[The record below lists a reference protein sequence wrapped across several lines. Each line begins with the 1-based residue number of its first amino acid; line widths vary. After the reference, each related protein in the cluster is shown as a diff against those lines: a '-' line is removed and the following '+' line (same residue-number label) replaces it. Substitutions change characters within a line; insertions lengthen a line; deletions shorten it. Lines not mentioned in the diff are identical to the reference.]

1 MRKEFND
8 TGICIKDEHFMVD
21 TTLKIENIFE
31 LIERKKYFIMNR
43 PRQFGKTTA
52 LYRLH
57 EELLTKDDYLTIL
70 LSFEVSSDNVF
81 KDIETF
87 CAYFITIFNRKLKQ
101 YYPNQEIFLDQN
113 LQTTEIEFN
122 KLSAQITDFTQKI
135 QKKVVILIDEVDKST
150 NNQLFLHFLGMLRDK
165 YLERNTFPFST
176 FHSVILVGIHD
187 IKTIKLKIR
196 PDEEKKINS
205 PWNIAVDFKV
215 NMFFNPTEISTML
228 LQYSEEKNIKMDIEK
243 LSERIF
249 YYTSG
254 YPFLVSKMCK
264 VVDEILL
271 PEKENQ
277 TEWNLEDIENSFK
290 YLVKINYTTTIFD
303 DLFKNIENN
312 RDLYA
317 LVKDVVIN
325 GLKLPNNANDYLIEL
340 ANTYGIFDRDAEY
353 CKINNRIFEQR
364 MYLFFTTQAIRK
376 HEYRPNFL
384 LSDSYTSIDNV
395 LDMPKILRKFQQF
408 MLENYNQKDAEFI
421 EREGR
426 LLFLSF
432 LRPIINGVGFDF
444 KEPTVGDERRMDI
457 VITYVKV
464 LYILELKIWRGEI
477 YHQKGLNQLSDYLD
491 IHNKKEGYLLIFD
504 FNKKKEFKEENIE
517 FKDKNI
523 LAVWV

>member
-1 MRKEFND
+1 MKKEFND
-8 TGICIKDEHFMVD
+8 TGVCIEDEHFMVN
-21 TTLKIENIFE
+21 TTSKNEQIFE
-31 LIERKKYFIMNR
+31 MIERKKYFIMNR

-57 EELLTKDDYLTIL
+57 QELLTKDDYLTIL
-70 LSFEVSSDNVF
+70 LSFEISTDNF
-81 KDIETF
+81 FEDADKF
-87 CAYFITIFNRKLKQ
+87 SFYFIEKFNDELKLS
-101 YYPNQEIFLDQN
+101 YPNQEIFLHKKFKTN
-113 LQTTEIEFN
+113 KTGFE
-122 KLSAQITDFTQKI
+122 KLSLQITDFVQKVG
-135 QKKVVILIDEVDKST
+135 KKVVVLIDEVDKST
-150 NNQLFLHFLGMLRDK
+150 NNQLFLHFLGMLRNK
-165 YLERNTFPFST
+165 YLDRNLGNRPT
-176 FHSVILVGIHD
+176 FHSVVLVGIHD
-187 IKTIKLKIR
+187 IKTIKLKLR

-215 NMFFNPTEISTML
+215 NMFFNPAEISTML
-228 LQYSEEKNIKMDIEK
+228 LQYSQEKNIQMNIQK
-243 LSERIF
+243 LSERLF

-264 VVDEILL
+264 VIDEILL

-277 TEWNLEDIENSFK
+277 TEWDLTDVENSFK

-312 RDLYA
+312 KDLYD
-317 LVKDVVIN
+317 LTKDVVIN

-340 ANTYGIFDRDAEY
+340 ANTYGVFDRDAEY

-384 LSDSYTSIDNV
+384 LSDSYTSIDNT

-444 KEPTVGDERRMDI
+444 KEPTVGEERRMDI
-457 VITYVKV
+457 VITYMKV
-464 LYILELKIWRGEI
+464 LYILELKIWRGES
-477 YHQKGLNQLSDYLD
+477 YHQKGLEQLSEYLD
-491 IHNKKEGYLLIFD
+491 LYNKKEGFLLIFN
-504 FNKKKEFKEENIE
+504 FNQKKEFKEENIE
-517 FKDKNI
+517 FGDKNI
-523 LAVWV
+523 LAIWV

>member
-8 TGICIKDEHFMVD
+8 TGVCIKDEHFMVD
-21 TTLKIENIFE
+21 TTPKIENIFD

-43 PRQFGKTTA
+43 PRQFGKTTS

-57 EELLTKDDYLTIL
+57 KELLVKEDYLTIL
-70 LSFEVSSDNVF
+70 LSFEISSDTVF
-81 KDIETF
+81 KDVESF
-87 CAYFITIFNRKLKQ
+87 SNYFITLFNRELKQ
-101 YYPNQEIFLDQN
+101 YYPNQEIFIN
-113 LQTTEIEFN
+113 ENFETSEKEFN
-122 KLSAQITDFTQKI
+122 KLSAQITDFVQKVG
-135 QKKVVILIDEVDKST
+135 KKVVVLIDEVDKST

-165 YLERNTFPFST
+165 YLKRDLGTQPT
-176 FHSVILVGIHD
+176 FHSIVLVGIHD
-187 IKTIKLKIR
+187 IKTIKLKLR

-215 NMFFNPTEISTML
+215 NMFFNPAEISTML
-228 LQYSEEKNIKMDIEK
+228 LQYSTEKNIKMDIK
-243 LSERIF
+243 TLSERIF

-264 VVDEILL
+264 VIDEILL
-271 PEKENQ
+271 PEKENK
-277 TEWNLEDIENSFK
+277 TEWDLTDIENSFK

-312 RDLYA
+312 RDLYD
-317 LVKDVVIN
+317 LTKDVVIN

-340 ANTYGIFDRDAEY
+340 ANTYGVFDRDAEY

-384 LSDSYTSIDNV
+384 LSDSYTSVDNL
-395 LDMPKILRKFQQF
+395 LDIPKILRKFQQF
-408 MLENYNQKDAEFI
+408 MKENYSQKDVDFI

-444 KEPTVGDERRMDI
+444 KEPTIGDERRMDI
-457 VITYVKV
+457 VITYMKV
-464 LYILELKIWRGEI
+464 LYVLELKIWRGEA
-477 YHQKGLNQLSDYLD
+477 YHQKGLEQLSDYLD
-491 IHNKKEGYLLIFD
+491 LYNKKEGFLLIFN
-504 FNKKKEFKEENIE
+504 FNENKESKEENIA
-517 FKDKNI
+517 FGDKNI